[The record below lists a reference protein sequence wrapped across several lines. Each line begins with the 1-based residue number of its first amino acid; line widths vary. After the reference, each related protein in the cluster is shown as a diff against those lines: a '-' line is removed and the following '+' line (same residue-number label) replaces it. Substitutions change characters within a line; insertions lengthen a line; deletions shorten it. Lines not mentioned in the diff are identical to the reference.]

1 VLLTPKSA
9 GECGGCYR
17 LYTRH
22 WDTSFALLSASSF
35 GLAVALETLTSLN
48 PLTGIYL
55 FSPPHLS
62 LAHAGSDPRNA
73 RGRFSTQSALVAV
86 WGNLELA
93 FVEAAHLSGFI
104 GALKV
109 RLRVPPG

>member
-1 VLLTPKSA
+1 VLPAVHEALGHELRPSL
-9 GECGGCYR
+9 GVIIWSGRCVGNPH
-17 LYTRH
+17 LSQPSQVH
-22 WDTSFALLSASSF
+22 WDISRSSP
-35 GLAVALETLTSLN
+35 AT
-48 PLTGIYL
+48 
-55 FSPPHLS
+55 LS
-62 LAHAGSDPRNA
+62 LAHAGSDLRNA